1 MPINNNINIAQIMY
15 FFLFFFRL
23 RIGMCEPLYCI
34 KTGYKCA
41 CASNNYYLGGNYR
54 NNRGQGPSVPQ
65 RIKYIYYEIKRKA
78 CDDA

>member
-1 MPINNNINIAQIMY
+1 
-15 FFLFFFRL
+15 
-23 RIGMCEPLYCI
+23 MCSTFLYCV

-65 RIKYIYYEIKRKA
+65 RIKYIYYEIKREA
-78 CDDA
+78 CDNAQTEFYTKTVISALSCLGKRNP